1 MMRGVQFEEVWKA
14 LYGSYATDELAQML
28 RTRLNVDLEDIVAPG
43 AKKTVAFELL
53 QAAERQGWEV
63 DLIREA
69 YRFNA
74 ENDPKN
80 VGNAALLRVYEK
92 YGLAPA
98 VSMQLSG
105 TEDPQ
110 VKSIAAAGFEKTI
123 KDRLPPFDFSVFQE
137 KMAQVEGR
145 VCRVELGGN
154 AAGTGFLVGPDAV
167 LTNYHV
173 LEDVLNGTV
182 AAAKVTCRFD
192 YKVLADGSRV
202 EGTAVGLYVGLHA
215 TDWKL
220 DFSPYSAAERTR
232 TPEDPPP
239 TPDELDYALVRLA
252 RRFGDEPA
260 TPKGGARAPKRGWIT
275 LGSTA
280 PPFVP
285 KMALMIA
292 QHPDGKPLKL
302 AVDTES
308 VIAVNPNRTRV
319 RYATSTEHGSSGS
332 PVFDLEWNL
341 VALHH
346 LGDPA
351 YDHPASY
358 NQGVPIDLV
367 QKRIAAQGKAEALG
381 PEIRLA

>member
-1 MMRGVQFEEVWKA
+1 MMRGLQFEEVWKA
-14 LYGSYATDELAQML
+14 LYKSYSKRALGQML
-28 RTRLNVDLEDIVAPG
+28 LTRLSIPLDEIVPDGATKDMAFDLLR
-43 AKKTVAFELL
+43 T
-53 QAAERQGWEV
+53 AEMQGWEV

-80 VGNAALLRVYEK
+80 VGNVVLLQVYEK

-98 VSMQLSG
+98 LSMQHSG
-105 TEDPQ
+105 TEVPQ
-110 VKSIAAAGFEKTI
+110 IKSIAAAGFEKTI
-123 KDRLPPFDFSVFQE
+123 RDRLPPFDFAVFQE
-137 KMAQVEGR
+137 KMSQVEGR
-145 VCRVELGGN
+145 VCRVEIGGN

-173 LEDVLNGTV
+173 LEDILKGTS
-182 AAAKVTCRFD
+182 AAEKVTCRFD

-202 EGTAVGLYVGLHA
+202 EGTSVGLHA

-220 DFSPYSAAERTR
+220 DFSPYSAAEQTH
-232 TPEDPPP
+232 TPDTPPP
-239 TPDELDYALVRLA
+239 SPQELDYTLVRLA
-252 RRFGDEPA
+252 RRFGEERVN
-260 TPKGGARAPKRGWIT
+260 PKGGTEAPKRGWLA
-275 LGSTA
+275 LGTA
-280 PPFVP
+280 APAFVP
-285 KMALMIA
+285 RMPLMIA

-308 VIAVNPNRTRV
+308 VIGLNPTGTRV
-319 RYATSTEHGSSGS
+319 RYATNTEAGSSGS

-351 YDHPASY
+351 YEHPPSY
-358 NQGVPIDLV
+358 NQGVPIDLI
-367 QKRIAAQGKAEALG
+367 QKRIAAQGKADALG
-381 PEIRLA
+381 AESP